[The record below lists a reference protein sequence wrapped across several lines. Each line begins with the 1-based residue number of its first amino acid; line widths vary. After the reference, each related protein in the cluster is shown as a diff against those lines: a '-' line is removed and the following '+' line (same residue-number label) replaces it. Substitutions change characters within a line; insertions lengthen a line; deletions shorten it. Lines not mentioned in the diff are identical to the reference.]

1 MIVSEFQE
9 VSTRR
14 SHEQLRQFA
23 PEAAV
28 QEEKSRRDQA
38 ENRSNADSIMKGY
51 NTSIAVT
58 LTVGTAGVI
67 LVMLLSLA
75 GPVDGRERPSGY
87 EVYRNRQQRLQME
100 REAQMKRL
108 EEKNSEFVKGKSKL
122 TFL

>member
-1 MIVSEFQE
+1 
-9 VSTRR
+9 
-14 SHEQLRQFA
+14 
-23 PEAAV
+23 
-28 QEEKSRRDQA
+28 
-38 ENRSNADSIMKGY
+38 MKGY

-108 EEKNSEFVKGKSKL
+108 EEKNSEFVKGKIPKGPNLPSKCL
-122 TFL
+122 IVPSGTAKG